1 MNLFNQNRFGMVTFA
16 DGIARSSN
24 RRVNGR
30 ILGLGKESGRSIT
43 PQGFGSLA
51 ECCSACY
58 MGLVQ
63 TQGPFFLLERNSAS
77 LRRSRPIYACEGGG
91 GGMANRGA

>member
-30 ILGLGKESGRSIT
+30 ILGLGTESGRSIT

-51 ECCSACY
+51 ECCSACCV
-58 MGLVQ
+58 GLVQ
-63 TQGPFFLLERNSAS
+63 TQGPFFSKETQLRLEEVDHV
-77 LRRSRPIYACEGGG
+77 YACEGGG
-91 GGMANRGA
+91 RMANRGA